1 MKETT
6 TIYWSSNLDN
16 QSQIDQWPLKNP
28 EPVVNYFLNKNITED
43 PRTSI
48 FNCPASA
55 AFFKNLF
62 VFKSNLSDRCDWPE
76 GYLSEIVNTKLGKL
90 DGFNNKIPIIQERKS
105 AISGYIDLIYSINFV
120 MFADK
125 PLKIRLSS
133 PSYPPSAPSNSAM
146 FTSGEFDFGRWF
158 RPAVLNWFVPL
169 DNTEFVI
176 NEGDGLFYAQA
187 LTDEKIVFKRFVPND
202 QIRFLTWLMGQEGRG
217 LKLES
222 RYQLAEG
229 KNIQQQ
235 ILDEIKKTV
244 ID

>member
-6 TIYWSSNLDN
+6 TVYWSSFTG
-16 QSQIDQWPLKNP
+16 QSKLEQWPLKDP
-28 EPVVNYFLNKNITED
+28 EPVVNYFLDKNISED
-43 PRTSI
+43 PKTSI
-48 FNCPASA
+48 FGCPASA

-62 VFKSNLSDRCDWPE
+62 VFKSNISDRCDWPE
-76 GYLSEIVNTKLGKL
+76 GYLSEIVNNKLGKI
-90 DGFNNKIPIIQERKS
+90 DGFDNKIQISQDRKS
-105 AISGYIDLIYSINFV
+105 AIDGYIDLIYSINFV

-125 PLKIRLSS
+125 PLKIRISS
-133 PSYPPSAPSNSAM
+133 PSYPPSAPSNNAM
-146 FTSGEFDFGRWF
+146 FTSGEFDFGRWY
-158 RPAVLNWFVPL
+158 RPAPLNWFVPS

-187 LTDEKIVFKRFVPND
+187 LTDERVVFKKFVPND
-202 QIRFLTWLMGQEGRG
+202 QIRFLAWLMGQEGRG

-235 ILDEIKKTV
+235 ILDEIKKTI